1 MTRKRIDPINLET
14 HMTDTDIEAPPLLAQ
29 LVSKHHAPWI
39 DFDNIDAWLA
49 SQQGDHVLLFAGD
62 PVRFPEALDVA
73 VVLPELQR
81 ACAAVGRTF
90 GIAVAVPESAEALAK
105 KFGSQRWP
113 TLMFFRTGHYV
124 TTLSGMHD
132 WSDYFTRVSAALD
145 APTSRAPTIGIPV
158 VSSTTTDSHCH

>member
-1 MTRKRIDPINLET
+1 MHTC
-14 HMTDTDIEAPPLLAQ
+14 DIAAPPLLAQ
-29 LVSKHHAPWI
+29 LVSKNQAQWV

-49 SQQGDHVLLFAGD
+49 QQQGDNVLLFAGD

-81 ACAAVGRTF
+81 ACAGVGRMF
-90 GIAVAVPESAEALAK
+90 GIAVAVPEYAEALAK

-113 TLMFFRTGHYV
+113 TLMFFRAGQYV
-124 TTLSGMHD
+124 TTVSGMHD
-132 WSDYFTRVSAALD
+132 WGDYVTRVSQALD

-158 VSSTTTDSHCH
+158 VSATAGSDSHCH